1 MKLYKF
7 DRIVAHRIFMR
18 GSPHPLYKYQILLA
32 IASAYNKA
40 WFLDRRWAGV
50 KRSHPHIPHQ

>member
-18 GSPHPLYKYQILLA
+18 GLSNPLYKYQILLA
-32 IASAYNKA
+32 IASATTKHGFYI
-40 WFLDRRWAGV
+40 DAG
-50 KRSHPHIPHQ
+50 QG